1 MIELFKKDEEGIPQ
15 LTTEA
20 RTLEPFKAII
30 IADKGSEGDAQ
41 ARKKLMATKE
51 IAFVYWYSKFDSPFH
66 KFKGSDKTF
75 QIKKALALP
84 EKWKPSELVMEACS
98 FYEELQKTS
107 SMAHLEA
114 VEDAA
119 AKLASYLRDTDID
132 ERIMEGPKRGELVH
146 NIARYNAVA
155 EKMPKMLHAI
165 METKEI
171 VKKEM
176 QEAEANRAGRKTNK
190 WSE

>member
-15 LTTEA
+15 LSTEA

-51 IAFVYWYSKFDSPFH
+51 IAFVYWFSKFDSQFH
-66 KFKGSDKTF
+66 KYKGQDKVF

-84 EKWKPSELVMEACS
+84 EKWKPSDLVMEACE
-98 FYEELQKTS
+98 FYEALQRTS

-114 VEDAA
+114 VEEAA
-119 AKLASYLRDTDID
+119 SKLARYLRETDID

-146 NIARYNAVA
+146 NIAQYNAVA

-165 METKEI
+165 METKEV

-176 QEAEANRAGRKTNK
+176 QEAEANRAGRKTTK

>member
-1 MIELFKKDEEGIPQ
+1 
-15 LTTEA
+15 
-20 RTLEPFKAII
+20 
-30 IADKGSEGDAQ
+30 
-41 ARKKLMATKE
+41 MATKE

-66 KFKGSDKTF
+66 KFKGGDKTF

-84 EKWKPSELVMEACS
+84 EKWKPSELVMEACA

-119 AKLASYLRDTDID
+119 AKLANYLRDTDID

-146 NIARYNAVA
+146 NIAQYNAVA

>member
-51 IAFVYWYSKFDSPFH
+51 IAFVYWFSKFDSPFH
-66 KFKGSDKTF
+66 KFKGSDKVF
-75 QIKKALALP
+75 QVKKALSLP
-84 EKWKPSELVMEACS
+84 EKWKPSELVVEACT

-107 SMAHLEA
+107 SMKHLEA
-114 VEDAA
+114 VEEAA
-119 AKLASYLRDTDID
+119 EKLARYLRDTDID

-146 NIARYNAVA
+146 NIAQYNAVA

>member
-84 EKWKPSELVMEACS
+84 EKWKPSDLVMEACA

-146 NIARYNAVA
+146 NIAQYNAVA

>member
-15 LTTEA
+15 LSTEA

-51 IAFVYWYSKFDSPFH
+51 IAFVYLYSKFDSSFH
-66 KFKGSDKTF
+66 KFKGQDKVF
-75 QIKKALALP
+75 QIRKAVGLP
-84 EKWKPSELVMEACS
+84 EKWKPSDLVMEACT
-98 FYEELQKTS
+98 FYEDLQRTP
-107 SMAHLEA
+107 SMAHLES
-114 VEDAA
+114 VEQAA
-119 AKLASYLRDTDID
+119 EKLAKYLRETDIN
-132 ERIMEGPKRGELVH
+132 ERIEVGTHRGELVH
-146 NIARYNAVA
+146 NIAQYNAVA